1 MRRTSHG
8 FTLIE
13 LLGALAALTVAVLL
27 TAPPLLRAT
36 ASLRIRIAAEELVV
50 ALRHA
55 RSLAVRA
62 SANVAL
68 DLQRSGTGGLSYAF
82 YRDGDGDGVLRQ
94 DIRSGIDP
102 QIGPTVPLVRPGR
115 DVRLGLPP
123 DRRVRDPGDPRGWL
137 DRQDDPVRF
146 NRSDLAS
153 FDPLGTATPGSV
165 YLWDGEDRLVAV
177 RVFGR
182 TGKVK
187 ILTYDFAAARWR

>member
-1 MRRTSHG
+1 MRTSQG

-36 ASLRIRIAAEELVV
+36 ASIRVRLAAEELVV

-55 RSLAVRA
+55 RSLAVRY

-68 DLQRSGTGGLSYAF
+68 DLQRTGSGSLTYGL

-94 DIRSGIDP
+94 DIRAGIDP
-102 QIGPTVPLVRPGR
+102 PVGPAVPLTRPGR

-123 DRRVRDPGDPRGWL
+123 NRPVRDPGDPRAWL
-137 DRQDDPVRF
+137 DRRDDPVRF

-153 FDPLGTATPGSV
+153 FDPLGTATPGSI
-165 YLWDGEDRLVAV
+165 YLWDGADRLVAV

-187 ILTYDFAAARWR
+187 VVTYNFAAARWN